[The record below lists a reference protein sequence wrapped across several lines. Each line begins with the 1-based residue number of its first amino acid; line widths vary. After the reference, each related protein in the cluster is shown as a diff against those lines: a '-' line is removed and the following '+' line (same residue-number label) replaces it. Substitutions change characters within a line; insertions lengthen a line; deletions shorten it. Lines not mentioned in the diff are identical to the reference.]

1 MVKDN
6 FQCGG
11 WNSYTLQCCMIMTMI
26 SPGDCTLQCDMWLWN
41 RDSEFTKWQHRAM
54 WYVALGWYA
63 TMPLNSPAGSTLQYD
78 TQLWNH
84 DIEFAGWQHPAMWQ
98 VALEWHATEF
108 AQTSAI
114 LEFYIWFHCRPN
126 HSPQSTSFCTSL
138 LNFIQIG
145 PLLAEKNDVMT
156 IFKMADLSHLAFKD
170 PIMGSLKNPITT
182 S

>member
-1 MVKDN
+1 VDEILTPCN
-6 FQCGG
+6 VAWSRQWFRQVTAPYNVTCGSG
-11 WNSYTLQCCMIMTMI
+11 IVTVNSPSGSTV
-26 SPGDCTLQCDMWLWN
+26 QCDRWLW
-41 RDSEFTKWQHRAM
+41 DD
-54 WYVALGWYA
+54 
-63 TMPLNSPAGSTLQYD
+63 MPLCHWIRPLAAPCNMND

-98 VALEWHATEF
+98 VAPEWHATEF

-145 PLLAEKNDVMT
+145 PRHVD
-156 IFKMADLSHLAFKD
+156 FQDG
-170 PIMGSLKNPITT
+170 GSQPSCI
-182 S
+182 